1 MARNHAHHQED
12 DTMKA
17 RFILSALALAAA
29 GSAQAQV
36 TVFNADNGFSIDTL
50 ISDATAG
57 LTVNKVSF
65 DTTGT
70 HADGSHIV
78 IDTSFTTPTISVT
91 GGVGSFFGG
100 ADLFGFS
107 FAGFT
112 GISSALFNWDPDSV
126 GNSSFGATAADLIGM
141 VVTAETSAGIY
152 SGVYAAMSF
161 GEQRGYGAT
170 LTAAVPEPSTYALMA
185 LGLAGIGFV
194 ARRRRNA

>member
-1 MARNHAHHQED
+1 MARNRARHHED

-29 GSAQAQV
+29 GNAQAQV
-36 TVFNADNGFSIDTL
+36 TVFNADNGFSINTL

-57 LTVNKVSF
+57 LTVNKISF

-78 IDTSFTTPTISVT
+78 IDTSLTPSINVT
-91 GGVGSFFGG
+91 GGSGSFFGG
-100 ADLFGFS
+100 ADLFGFN

-112 GISSALFNWDPDSV
+112 GSNSAIFNWDPDSV
-126 GNSSFGATAADLIGM
+126 GNSGYGASAADLIGM

-161 GEQRGYGAT
+161 GEQHGYGTT

-185 LGLAGIGFV
+185 LGLAGIGFT

>member
-1 MARNHAHHQED
+1 MTRNRACHHED
-12 DTMKA
+12 DNMKA
-17 RFILSALALAAA
+17 HFILSALALAAA

-57 LTVNKVSF
+57 LTVNRVSF

-78 IDTSFTTPTISVT
+78 IDASSTPTISMT
-91 GGVGSFFGG
+91 GGSGTFFGG
-100 ADLFGFS
+100 ADLFGFN
-107 FAGFT
+107 FTGFT
-112 GISSALFNWDPDSV
+112 GIGSGIFNWDPDSV
-126 GNSSFGATAADLIGM
+126 GNANYGASAADLIGM